1 MRIGFI
7 GVGNI
12 GNPMAGQLLAA
23 GHSLVVHDLRR
34 EAAANLLA
42 AGATWAESPRTVAAQ
57 CEMIAACLPG
67 PSEME
72 AVTLGPAG
80 ILEGLAA
87 GAGGHGPP
95 ANPAPP

>member
-34 EAAANLLA
+34 EEAANLLA
-42 AGATWAESPRTVAAQ
+42 AGAVWAESPRASCPVA
-57 CEMIAACLPG
+57 ER
-67 PSEME
+67 
-72 AVTLGPAG
+72 
-80 ILEGLAA
+80 
-87 GAGGHGPP
+87 
-95 ANPAPP
+95 